1 MKKNQDAL
9 ELFPKHILLSKGGRY
24 YFNPLYVSQRLNFF
38 QSLGPSEINI
48 LIRKQQLIQ
57 PNANK

>member
-24 YFNPLYVSQRLNFF
+24 YFNPLYVSQRLTFF
-38 QSLGPSEINI
+38 QCLGPSEINI
-48 LIRKQQLIQ
+48 LIRKQ
-57 PNANK
+57 